1 MAFFLLKW
9 LTIKVRYKQLT
20 AQFTHD
26 FESLTLEES
35 QILFGQNDKH
45 LKLLKQF
52 FNIEFVFR
60 KQECLIIRDDFN
72 QKDKLINSLSLCIEH
87 IRKTSLL
94 DERDVI
100 YIAQSSKENI
110 ESLFESQK
118 QAIGRT
124 LAGKPIYAKTIGQK
138 KFIEALKNSD
148 LVISSGPAGTGKT
161 YLSVVVAVGCLKRNE
176 VNKIVLTRP
185 VVEAGESLGFLPG
198 DLKEK
203 IDPYLRPLYDALY
216 DLLGTEQVDKM
227 IEKGMI
233 EIAPLAYMRGRTFDD
248 AFVIL
253 DEAQNTTKTQMLMFL
268 TRMGFNTR
276 MVITGDETQI
286 DLKQASGL
294 AHAKKVLKNIEEI
307 KFIQLTKLDI
317 VRHPLVQKIIESYEK
332 E

>member
-1 MAFFLLKW
+1 M
-9 LTIKVRYKQLT
+9 T
-20 AQFTHD
+20 ALNTHHFD
-26 FESLTLEES
+26 NLSLDES
-35 QILFGQNDKH
+35 QILFGEHDKN

-52 FNIEFVFR
+52 FNIDFVFR
-60 KQECLIIRDDFN
+60 EQELLII
-72 QKDKLINSLSLCIEH
+72 KDEHQQSDLLIQCFELCIQH
-87 IRKTSLL
+87 IRQSSYL

-100 YIAQSSKENI
+100 YIAQSSKAKI
-110 ESLFESQK
+110 TALFESQK
-118 QAIGRT
+118 YPIGKRFN
-124 LAGKPIYAKTIGQK
+124 GKPIYAKTLGQK
-138 KFIEALKNSD
+138 NFIEALKKYE
-148 LVISSGPAGTGKT
+148 LVLSSGPAGTGKT
-161 YLSVVVAVGCLKRNE
+161 YLSVVYAVSCLKKNE
-176 VNKIVLTRP
+176 INKIVLTRP

-203 IDPYLRPLYDALY
+203 IDPYLRPLYDSLY

-227 IEKGMI
+227 IEKGII

-276 MVITGDETQI
+276 MVITGDESQV

-294 AHAKKVLKNIEEI
+294 AHAKRVLKDIEEL
-307 KFIQLTKLDI
+307 KFVQLSRMDI
-317 VRHPLVQKIIESYEK
+317 VRHPLVQKIIESYEN

>member
-1 MAFFLLKW
+1 M
-9 LTIKVRYKQLT
+9 T
-20 AQFTHD
+20 ALFTHSFD
-26 FESLTLEES
+26 SLTLDES
-35 QILFGQNDKH
+35 QILFGQNDKN

-52 FNIEFVFR
+52 FNLDFVFR
-60 KQECLIIRDDFN
+60 QNELIILKDEYN
-72 QKDKLINSLSLCIEH
+72 QKDYLIKCIELCLKH
-87 IRKTSLL
+87 IRQTSYL

-100 YIAQSSKENI
+100 YIAQSAKEKI
-110 ESLFESQK
+110 EELFETQK
-118 QAIGRT
+118 HPIGRSFS
-124 LAGKPIYAKTIGQK
+124 GKPIYAKTLGQK
-138 KFIEALKNSD
+138 TFIDALKKYE
-148 LVISSGPAGTGKT
+148 LVLSSGPAGTGKT
-161 YLSVVVAVGCLKRNE
+161 YLSVVYAVGCLKRNE
-176 VNKIVLTRP
+176 INKIVLTRP

-203 IDPYLRPLYDALY
+203 IDPYLRPLYDSLY

-227 IEKGMI
+227 IEKGII

-276 MVITGDETQI
+276 MVITGDESQV

-294 AHAKKVLKNIEEI
+294 AHAKKVLKDIEDI
-307 KFIQLTKLDI
+307 SFVQLSRKDI

-332 E
+332 A

>member
-1 MAFFLLKW
+1 M
-9 LTIKVRYKQLT
+9 T
-20 AQFTHD
+20 ALFTHSFD
-26 FESLTLEES
+26 SLTLDES
-35 QILFGQNDKH
+35 QILFGQNDKN

-52 FNIEFVFR
+52 FNLDFVFR
-60 KQECLIIRDDFN
+60 QNELIILKDDFN
-72 QKDKLINSLSLCIEH
+72 QKDYLIKCIELCLKH
-87 IRKTSLL
+87 IRQTSYL

-100 YIAQSSKENI
+100 YIAQSAKEKI
-110 ESLFESQK
+110 EELFETQK
-118 QAIGRT
+118 HPIGRSFS
-124 LAGKPIYAKTIGQK
+124 GKPIYAKTLGQK
-138 KFIEALKNSD
+138 TFIDALKKYE
-148 LVISSGPAGTGKT
+148 LVLSSGPAGTGKT
-161 YLSVVVAVGCLKRNE
+161 YLSVVYAVGCLKRNE
-176 VNKIVLTRP
+176 INKIVLTRP

-203 IDPYLRPLYDALY
+203 IDPYLRPLYDSLY

-227 IEKGMI
+227 IEKGII

-276 MVITGDETQI
+276 MVITGDESQV

-294 AHAKKVLKNIEEI
+294 AHAKKVLKDIEDI
-307 KFIQLTKLDI
+307 SFVQLSRKDI

-332 E
+332 A